1 MKIKIIYIVDQFN
14 RVIPIS
20 DWNEET
26 ELRDNWYVGDIELP
40 AYEEHGIPLYKYENG
55 QCIRRTAEEVQADID
70 TIPLPE
76 PTEMEQL
83 RADMDFL
90 TMENESLQTDVEQAK
105 ADIDYLL
112 MLTEE

>member
-1 MKIKIIYIVDQFN
+1 MKAYYEIINNLVYIRQTDMESLPYKEGLLQ
-14 RVIPIS
+14 
-20 DWNEET
+20 NEFE
-26 ELRDNWYVGDIELP
+26 WP
-40 AYEEHGIPLYKYENG
+40 FYEEHGIPLYKYEND
-55 QCIRRTAEEVQADID
+55 QCVHRTVEEVQADID
-70 TIPLPE
+70 AIPLPE

>member
-1 MKIKIIYIVDQFN
+1 MKWYFLINADNTIIPQYRWTEDF
-14 RVIPIS
+14 IPNPS
-20 DWNEET
+20 LT
-26 ELRDNWYVGDIELP
+26 LGDINEPFYESNGLP
-40 AYEEHGIPLYKYENG
+40 LWKYENG
-55 QCIRRTAEEVQADID
+55 QCVHRTAEEIQADID
-70 TIPLPE
+70 AIPLPE
-76 PTEMEQL
+76 PTETEQL